1 MTGAFTAKRLQC
13 QVMQDSEEIAKARQ
27 VAASSLQQL
36 HDYVGLGGTSADG
49 EVELRGTAP

>member
-1 MTGAFTAKRLQC
+1 MFAMPC

-36 HDYVGLGGTSADG
+36 HDYVGLGGSSRDG
-49 EVELRGTAP
+49 EVQLRGTAP